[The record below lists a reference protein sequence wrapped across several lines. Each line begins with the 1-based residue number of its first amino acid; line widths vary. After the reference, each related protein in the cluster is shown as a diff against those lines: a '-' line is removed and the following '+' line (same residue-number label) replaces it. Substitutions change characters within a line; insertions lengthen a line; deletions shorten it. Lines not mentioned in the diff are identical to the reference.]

1 MPAFYSWDLALMK
14 LTLVLLAKVHLQFKG
29 TGSRDF
35 IPLFLGEIILFQR
48 SKCACPRCQ
57 RLHRQRVCGVND
69 YADTQCLHTVQTFI
83 CPFHHL
89 FFFPLIKPIL
99 RLHVANCYLDILFP
113 RSEQLRGQTIFANF
127 FVNSKVLWSQFAS
140 SYWSKKGK
148 KSLDQ

>member
-1 MPAFYSWDLALMK
+1 MRF

-69 YADTQCLHTVQTFI
+69 YIDNVSAESTTTRTHNVCTQFKLSFVPFI
-83 CPFHHL
+83 ICFFSTYKTYPPCTCSQLLPWHL
-89 FFFPLIKPIL
+89 VSKKWTTTWTNNFCEFLRGLKSFVKPICQFILIK
-99 RLHVANCYLDILFP
+99 
-113 RSEQLRGQTIFANF
+113 
-127 FVNSKVLWSQFAS
+127 
-140 SYWSKKGK
+140 KG
-148 KSLDQ
+148 

>member
-1 MPAFYSWDLALMK
+1 MRF

-57 RLHRQRVCGVND
+57 RLHRQRVCGVKD
-69 YADTQCLHTVQTFI
+69 YIDNVSAESTTTQTTCLRSQRLRGHTMFAHSSN
-83 CPFHHL
+83 FHL
-89 FFFPLIKPIL
+89 CLSSFVFFPLIKPIL

-127 FVNSKVLWSQFAS
+127 FVNSKVL
-140 SYWSKKGK
+140 
-148 KSLDQ
+148 